1 MPESGNREK
10 SGLTLEQLL
19 KFKRSERPPPAFWED
34 FDRDLRRRQ
43 LAAFVMVRPWY
54 VKLGHAFMAVLRRS
68 APVGAAAA
76 ALAAGVVAWDIR
88 EHPAPI
94 VQVVEVDPD
103 SRPVLLP
110 EERFGSA
117 LDNGSARVALSTM
130 AAGIRPRARYIVK
143 ELAYSQTSQGAYV
156 MDASPVT
163 LSLSDR
169 GAGAHQVMT
178 LSMSKSVLLSGPK
191 SSAEGL

>member
-1 MPESGNREK
+1 MPESENREK
-10 SGLTLEQLL
+10 PRVTLEQLL
-19 KFKRSERPPPAFWED
+19 QLKRSERPAPAFWEE

-43 LAAFVMVRPWY
+43 LAAFVTVRPWY
-54 VKLGHAFMAVLRRS
+54 VKLGHAVLVLLRRS

-76 ALAAGVVAWDIR
+76 ALAAGVVVWDIR

-110 EERFGSA
+110 EERFGWTVENPSA
-117 LDNGSARVALSTM
+117 SDQLRTMPASA
-130 AAGIRPRARYIVK
+130 RPRARYIVR
-143 ELAYSQTSQGAYV
+143 ELGYSQTAQGSYV

-163 LSLSDR
+163 FSLSDR
-169 GAGAHQVMT
+169 GSGAHQVMLLT
-178 LSMSKSVLLSGPK
+178 MSKSVLPAGPIA
-191 SSAEGL
+191 SAEGL